1 MAQRESSNM
10 ANMFHLQLLVR
21 SSVLSLATLPIS
33 VQLSCSSAAEISQ
46 DWSSSLR
53 FRTSSEQ
60 TGKVIAWSFH
70 CTESVTRFFGE
81 QETNDKAQEWTE
93 SVSHFLGAPWGPCTG
108 SWSSSELARL
118 VLQKS
123 AHTSNTDRRHHPA
136 WASDVIWQHSICR
149 ERPVPTIQLCMHGFQ
164 KNSHIPFVS
173 SSIIFQHI
181 SC

>member
-1 MAQRESSNM
+1 VCSECKPDYGTQTGTQTIKKWLKRKAVTWHICFTYNYWSDQVSW
-10 ANMFHLQLLVR
+10 L
-21 SSVLSLATLPIS
+21 LSLATLPIS

-136 WASDVIWQHSICR
+136 WASDVIW
-149 ERPVPTIQLCMHGFQ
+149 
-164 KNSHIPFVS
+164 
-173 SSIIFQHI
+173 
-181 SC
+181 